1 MVFAELSLNYLHTKA
16 FKPAGLEFC
25 LVPRNNFR
33 EQRRLESRID
43 ETVRIASIAQKGMT
57 TGRSSY
63 VEMRA
68 LDRLTSHNIKTK
80 VHAIKKSFKLNSK
93 LEDLVSKI
101 SQAMS
106 ESYTKVLTPNGIVRG
121 KELDRLLSI
130 DADIV
135 ICLGMIESEL
145 NSLKISDLIDTMEE
159 LIEERKKLID
169 SLRA

>member
-1 MVFAELSLNYLHTKA
+1 VHK
-16 FKPAGLEFC
+16 
-25 LVPRNNFR
+25 NNFR
-33 EQRRLESRID
+33 RQRRLENRAD
-43 ETVRIASIAQKGMT
+43 ETVRVASIAQKGMT

-80 VHAIKKSFKLNSK
+80 VLALKKSFKLNGE
-93 LEDLVSKI
+93 LEDLLSKI

-106 ESYTKVLTPNGIVRG
+106 ESYTRVLTPNGIVRR

-130 DADIV
+130 DTDIV
-135 ICLGMIESEL
+135 ICIGMIESEL
-145 NSLKISDLIDTMEE
+145 KSKKISDFINTLKE
-159 LIEERKKLID
+159 LVEERKRFVE

>member
-1 MVFAELSLNYLHTKA
+1 
-16 FKPAGLEFC
+16 

-33 EQRRLESRID
+33 GQRRLESHID
-43 ETVRIASIAQKGMT
+43 ETVRIASIAQKGIA

-68 LDRLTSHNIKTK
+68 LDRLTTHNIKTR
-80 VHAIKKSFKLNSK
+80 VRIIKKSLKLNSK
-93 LEDLVSKI
+93 LEELVSKI
-101 SQAMS
+101 SQSMS
-106 ESYTKVLTPNGIVRG
+106 ESYTRVLTPNGIVRG

-145 NSLKISDLIDTMEE
+145 NSVKISDLIDVMEE
-159 LIEERKKLID
+159 LIEERKKLVD

>member
-1 MVFAELSLNYLHTKA
+1 M
-16 FKPAGLEFC
+16 
-25 LVPRNNFR
+25 VPRNNFR
-33 EQRRLESRID
+33 GQRRLESHID

-80 VHAIKKSFKLNSK
+80 VHAIKKSLKLNSK
-93 LEDLVSKI
+93 LEALVSKI

-106 ESYTKVLTPNGIVRG
+106 ESYTKVLTPNGIVRR

-145 NSLKISDLIDTMEE
+145 NTVKISDLIDTMEE
-159 LIEERKKLID
+159 LIEERKKLVD
-169 SLRA
+169 SL

>member
-1 MVFAELSLNYLHTKA
+1 
-16 FKPAGLEFC
+16 
-25 LVPRNNFR
+25 VPRNNFR
-33 EQRRLESRID
+33 GQRRLQSRID
-43 ETVRIASIAQKGMT
+43 ETIRIASIAQKGIA

-68 LDRLTSHNIKTK
+68 LDRLTSHNIKIK
-80 VHAIKKSFKLNSK
+80 VHAIKKSLKLNSK
-93 LEDLVSKI
+93 LEDLISKI
-101 SQAMS
+101 SQVMS
-106 ESYTKVLTPNGIVRG
+106 ESYTKVLTPNGIIRG

-145 NSLKISDLIDTMEE
+145 HSIKISDLINTMEQ
-159 LIEERKKLID
+159 LIEERKKLVD

>member
-1 MVFAELSLNYLHTKA
+1 
-16 FKPAGLEFC
+16 
-25 LVPRNNFR
+25 VPRNNFR
-33 EQRRLESRID
+33 GQRRLESRID

-57 TGRSSY
+57 SGRSSY

-80 VHAIKKSFKLNSK
+80 VHAIRKSFKLSIE
-93 LEDLVSKI
+93 LDDLLSKI
-101 SQAMS
+101 SQAMT

-145 NSLKISDLIDTMEE
+145 NSVKMSDLTDMMQE
-159 LIEERKKLID
+159 LVEERKRLVD

>member
-1 MVFAELSLNYLHTKA
+1 M
-16 FKPAGLEFC
+16 
-25 LVPRNNFR
+25 VPRNNFR
-33 EQRRLESRID
+33 GQRRLESRID

-80 VHAIKKSFKLNSK
+80 VRAIKKSLKLNSK
-93 LEDLVSKI
+93 LEALVSKI

-106 ESYTKVLTPNGIVRG
+106 ESYTKVLTPNGIVRR

-145 NSLKISDLIDTMEE
+145 NTVKISDLIDSMEQ
-159 LIEERKKLID
+159 LIEERQKLLD

>member
-1 MVFAELSLNYLHTKA
+1 MHK
-16 FKPAGLEFC
+16 
-25 LVPRNNFR
+25 NNFR
-33 EQRRLESRID
+33 RQRRLESRAD

-80 VHAIKKSFKLNSK
+80 VLALKKSFKLDGE
-93 LEDLVSKI
+93 LEDLLSKI

-106 ESYTKVLTPNGIVRG
+106 ESYTRVLTPNGIVRR

-135 ICLGMIESEL
+135 MCIGMIESEL
-145 NSLKISDLIDTMEE
+145 KSQKISDFIITLKE
-159 LIEERKKLID
+159 LVEERRRFVD

>member
-1 MVFAELSLNYLHTKA
+1 M
-16 FKPAGLEFC
+16 
-25 LVPRNNFR
+25 VPRNNFR
-33 EQRRLESRID
+33 GQRRLESRVD
-43 ETVRIASIAQKGMT
+43 ETVRIASIAQKGIT

-80 VHAIKKSFKLNSK
+80 VNAIKKSFKQNSK
-93 LEDLVSKI
+93 LEDLGAKI

-106 ESYTKVLTPNGIVRG
+106 ESYTKVLTPNGILRE

-145 NSLKISDLIDTMEE
+145 NSVKISGLIDTMEG
-159 LIEERKKLID
+159 LIEERKKLVD
-169 SLRA
+169 SLRV

>member
-1 MVFAELSLNYLHTKA
+1 M
-16 FKPAGLEFC
+16 
-25 LVPRNNFR
+25 PRNNFR
-33 EQRRLESRID
+33 GQRRLESHID
-43 ETVRIASIAQKGMT
+43 ETVRIASIAQKGMI

-80 VHAIKKSFKLNSK
+80 VQSIKKSLKLNAS
-93 LEDLVSKI
+93 LEELMLKI
-101 SQAMS
+101 SQGMS
-106 ESYTKVLTPNGIVRG
+106 ESYTKILTPNGIVRR

-135 ICLGMIESEL
+135 ICLGMFNSGL
-145 NSLKISDLIDTMEE
+145 NPLKLSDLTRTLQE
-159 LIEERKKLID
+159 LVEERRKLVD

>member
-1 MVFAELSLNYLHTKA
+1 VHK
-16 FKPAGLEFC
+16 
-25 LVPRNNFR
+25 NNFR
-33 EQRRLESRID
+33 RQRRLESRAD

-80 VHAIKKSFKLNSK
+80 VLALKKSFKLDGE
-93 LEDLVSKI
+93 LEDLLSKI

-106 ESYTKVLTPNGIVRG
+106 ESYTRVLTPNGIVRR

-135 ICLGMIESEL
+135 MCIGMIESEL
-145 NSLKISDLIDTMEE
+145 KSQKISDFMITLKE
-159 LIEERKKLID
+159 LVEERRRFVD

>member
-1 MVFAELSLNYLHTKA
+1 
-16 FKPAGLEFC
+16 
-25 LVPRNNFR
+25 VPRNNFR
-33 EQRRLESRID
+33 GQRRLESHID

-80 VHAIKKSFKLNSK
+80 VRAIKKSLKLNSK
-93 LEDLVSKI
+93 LEALVSKI

-106 ESYTKVLTPNGIVRG
+106 ESYTKVLTPNGIVRR

-145 NSLKISDLIDTMEE
+145 NTVKISDLIDSMEQ
-159 LIEERKKLID
+159 LIEERQKLLD

>member
-1 MVFAELSLNYLHTKA
+1 
-16 FKPAGLEFC
+16 
-25 LVPRNNFR
+25 VPRNNFR
-33 EQRRLESRID
+33 GQRRLESHID

-80 VHAIKKSFKLNSK
+80 VHAIKKSLKLNSK

-106 ESYTKVLTPNGIVRG
+106 ESYTKVLTPNGIVRR
-121 KELDRLLSI
+121 KEFDRLLSI

-145 NSLKISDLIDTMEE
+145 NSVKISDLMDSMEE
-159 LIEERKKLID
+159 LIEERKKLLD

>member
-1 MVFAELSLNYLHTKA
+1 
-16 FKPAGLEFC
+16 
-25 LVPRNNFR
+25 VPRNNFR
-33 EQRRLESRID
+33 GQRRLESRID
-43 ETVRIASIAQKGMT
+43 ETVRIASIAQKGMA

-80 VHAIKKSFKLNSK
+80 VHVIKKSLKLNTK
-93 LEDLVSKI
+93 LEDLVSRI
-101 SQAMS
+101 SQSVS

-121 KELDRLLSI
+121 NELDRLLSI

-145 NSLKISDLIDTMEE
+145 NSVKISDLIDTMEE
-159 LIEERKKLID
+159 LMEERKKLVD

>member
-1 MVFAELSLNYLHTKA
+1 M
-16 FKPAGLEFC
+16 
-25 LVPRNNFR
+25 VPRNNFR
-33 EQRRLESRID
+33 GQRRLESRVD
-43 ETVRIASIAQKGMT
+43 ETVRIASIAQKGIT

-68 LDRLTSHNIKTK
+68 LDRLTNHNIKTK
-80 VHAIKKSFKLNSK
+80 VNAIKKSLKLNSK
-93 LEDLVSKI
+93 LEDLGAKI

-106 ESYTKVLTPNGIVRG
+106 ESYTKVLTPNGILRE

-145 NSLKISDLIDTMEE
+145 NSVKISGLIDTMEG
-159 LIEERKKLID
+159 LIEERKKLVD
-169 SLRA
+169 SLRV

>member
-1 MVFAELSLNYLHTKA
+1 
-16 FKPAGLEFC
+16 
-25 LVPRNNFR
+25 VPRNNFR
-33 EQRRLESRID
+33 GQRRLESRID

-80 VHAIKKSFKLNSK
+80 VHAIKKSLKLNSK

-135 ICLGMIESEL
+135 ICLGMIES
-145 NSLKISDLIDTMEE
+145 LKISDLMDTMEE

>member
-1 MVFAELSLNYLHTKA
+1 M
-16 FKPAGLEFC
+16 
-25 LVPRNNFR
+25 VPRNNFR
-33 EQRRLESRID
+33 RQRRLESRID

-68 LDRLTSHNIKTK
+68 LDRLTSHNIRTK
-80 VHAIKKSFKLNSK
+80 VRAIRKSLKLSSE
-93 LEDLVSKI
+93 LDDLLSKI
-101 SQAMS
+101 SQAMT
-106 ESYTKVLTPNGIVRG
+106 ETYTKVLTPNGIVRG

-135 ICLGMIESEL
+135 VCLGMMESEL
-145 NSLKISDLIDTMEE
+145 NSVKISDLIDMMQE
-159 LIEERKKLID
+159 LVEERKRLVD

>member
-1 MVFAELSLNYLHTKA
+1 
-16 FKPAGLEFC
+16 
-25 LVPRNNFR
+25 VPRNNFR
-33 EQRRLESRID
+33 GQRRLESRID

-57 TGRSSY
+57 SGRSSY

-80 VHAIKKSFKLNSK
+80 VHAIRKSYKLSIE
-93 LEDLVSKI
+93 LEDLLSKI
-101 SQAMS
+101 SQAMT

-145 NSLKISDLIDTMEE
+145 NSVKMSDLIDMMQE
-159 LIEERKKLID
+159 LIEERKRLVD

>member
-1 MVFAELSLNYLHTKA
+1 M
-16 FKPAGLEFC
+16 
-25 LVPRNNFR
+25 PRNNFR
-33 EQRRLESRID
+33 GQRRLESHVD
-43 ETVRIASIAQKGMT
+43 ETVRIASIAQKGIT

-80 VHAIKKSFKLNSK
+80 VNAIKKSFKPNSK
-93 LEDLVSKI
+93 LEDLGAKI

-106 ESYTKVLTPNGIVRG
+106 ESYTKVLTPNGILRE

-145 NSLKISDLIDTMEE
+145 NSVKISGLIDTMEG
-159 LIEERKKLID
+159 LIEERKKLVD
-169 SLRA
+169 SLRV

>member
-1 MVFAELSLNYLHTKA
+1 M
-16 FKPAGLEFC
+16 
-25 LVPRNNFR
+25 PRNNFR
-33 EQRRLESRID
+33 GQRRLESRID
-43 ETVRIASIAQKGMT
+43 EAVRIASIAQKGMA

-101 SQAMS
+101 SQSMS
-106 ESYTKVLTPNGIVRG
+106 ESYTKVLTPNGRVRG

-145 NSLKISDLIDTMEE
+145 KSIKISDLIDTMEE
-159 LIEERKKLID
+159 LIEERKNLVD

>member
-1 MVFAELSLNYLHTKA
+1 M
-16 FKPAGLEFC
+16 
-25 LVPRNNFR
+25 VPRNNFR
-33 EQRRLESRID
+33 GQRRLESRID
-43 ETVRIASIAQKGMT
+43 ETVRIASIAQKGMA

-68 LDRLTSHNIKTK
+68 LDRLTSHNIKAK
-80 VHAIKKSFKLNSK
+80 VHIIKKSVKLNSK

-101 SQAMS
+101 SQSTS

-121 KELDRLLSI
+121 EELDRLLSI

-145 NSLKISDLIDTMEE
+145 NSVKISDLIDTMEE
-159 LIEERKKLID
+159 LIEERKKLVD

>member
-1 MVFAELSLNYLHTKA
+1 VHK
-16 FKPAGLEFC
+16 
-25 LVPRNNFR
+25 NNFR
-33 EQRRLESRID
+33 RQRRLESRPD

-80 VHAIKKSFKLNSK
+80 IHVLKKSLKLNSE
-93 LEDLVSKI
+93 LEDLLSKI
-101 SQAMS
+101 LQAMS
-106 ESYTKVLTPNGIVRG
+106 ESYTKVLTPNGIVRR

-135 ICLGMIESEL
+135 MCLGMIESEL
-145 NSLKISDLIDTMEE
+145 KSVKISDFIDTLKE
-159 LIEERKKLID
+159 LVEERKSFVD